1 MSRTLCRQANRRR
14 IPETRGEN
22 QKTGGDQATTSRA
35 DEAIWG
41 EVRMQVEGEVEVSP
55 AFSKELSLKV
65 RTSLALC
72 HDSDPNK
79 LGAGL

>member
-1 MSRTLCRQANRRR
+1 
-14 IPETRGEN
+14 
-22 QKTGGDQATTSRA
+22 
-35 DEAIWG
+35 
-41 EVRMQVEGEVEVSP
+41 MQVEGEVEVSP